1 MTDTP
6 FKVEVKHTVGGTP
19 KAFEIESLFPPSLP
33 QVDTDDD
40 RRVREI
46 IDAIEDKENVW
57 ITLDGKTF
65 YAGHPVNG
73 ITPITI
79 EVTPAGF
86 HNWKPLTGNWGHVPK
101 NTPSN
106 VQLAIDEPRG
116 VRS

>member
-19 KAFEIESLFPPSLP
+19 KTFEIESLFPPSLP
-33 QVDTDDD
+33 RVDTSDE

-46 IDAIEDKENVW
+46 IDAIEEKENVW

-65 YAGHPVNG
+65 YNGIPVDN

-79 EVTPAGF
+79 EATPKDF
-86 HNWKPLTGNWGHVPK
+86 HNWDSLSGSWGHVPK

-106 VQLAIDEPRG
+106 VRVIGDA
-116 VRS
+116 